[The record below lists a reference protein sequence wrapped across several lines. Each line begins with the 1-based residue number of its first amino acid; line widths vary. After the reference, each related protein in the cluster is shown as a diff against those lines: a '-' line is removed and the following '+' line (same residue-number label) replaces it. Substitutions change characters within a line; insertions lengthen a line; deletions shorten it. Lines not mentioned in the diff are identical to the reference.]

1 MRASKGGHAACAR
14 NLIAAGANVDYAG
27 AKGVTVLMWASNHDH
42 AECTRDLLAAGADVL
57 ATSTHGG
64 HLALFYGSA
73 RLAVVKLLCAYSA
86 HHEAIC
92 SNSPA
97 EVRAWVSETSRW
109 STRLHHL
116 ELLPEACVR
125 QLLVGGAD
133 VHASDGSGDGAPTPL
148 GLARALLA
156 RDPAHEGASLVVA
169 AAAPS
174 SRTNHALF
182 PAHARVRAAELLRLG
197 QLLVRE
203 ARFAGDE
210 VALLDVWPIVIAH
223 ALGRSMPSS

>member
-1 MRASKGGHAACAR
+1 
-14 NLIAAGANVDYAG
+14 VQ
-27 AKGVTVLMWASNHDH
+27 
-42 AECTRDLLAAGADVL
+42 
-57 ATSTHGG
+57 
-64 HLALFYGSA
+64 
-73 RLAVVKLLCAYSA
+73 LLCAYGA
-86 HHEAIC
+86 QRETLAQDA
-92 SNSPA
+92 PA
-97 EVRAWVSETSRW
+97 DVRAWVFETSRW
-109 STRLHHL
+109 STQLHHL
-116 ELLPEACVR
+116 ELLAPARVR

>member
-1 MRASKGGHAACAR
+1 MCWRPRRWPECALLRAPWEAPDSLCRQELSGGR
-14 NLIAAGANVDYAG
+14 VQRG
-27 AKGVTVLMWASNHDH
+27 
-42 AECTRDLLAAGADVL
+42 EP
-57 ATSTHGG
+57 
-64 HLALFYGSA
+64 
-73 RLAVVKLLCAYSA
+73 RLAVVQLLCAYGA
-86 HHEAIC
+86 QRETLDPKV
-92 SNSPA
+92 PA
-97 EVRAWVSETSRW
+97 DCRAWVLETSRW
-109 STRLHHL
+109 STQLHHL
-116 ELLPEACVR
+116 EVIPPARVR
-125 QLLVGGAD
+125 QLLAGGAD